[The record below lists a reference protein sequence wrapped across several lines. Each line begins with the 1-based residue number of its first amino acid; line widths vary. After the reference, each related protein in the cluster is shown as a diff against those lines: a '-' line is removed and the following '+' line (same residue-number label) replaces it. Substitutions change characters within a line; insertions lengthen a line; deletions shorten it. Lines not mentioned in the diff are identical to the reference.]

1 MGDTTEDL
9 TKTLTEAELA
19 AAIGPYTLE
28 HLLEAYE
35 ADRQCDW
42 TGGSITVKTVVS
54 ETLGRKPL

>member
-1 MGDTTEDL
+1 MENTTADN
-9 TKTLTEAELA
+9 TRTLTEAARAE
-19 AAIGPYTLE
+19 AIGPYTLE

-54 ETLGRKPL
+54 ETRGRKPL